1 MLLQVGLIQHGDLQ
15 SLTEVI
21 FCTFDKLSG
30 ALNLGRLGVSKEG
43 GDRMARAEKVAVVEQ
58 VSDMLSRSEAVVLTD
73 YRGLTVQQLTEL
85 RAQLSAAGVE
95 YKVVKNTLTRLAAA
109 KAGLEPFD
117 EVLSGPTAIAFDYAD
132 AVAPAKILNDFA
144 KDNPD
149 LEIKGGLLNG
159 VFIDA
164 DEVKRLASL
173 PSREELLAKVL
184 SSMQAPISGLVGV
197 LHGTLRSVVAVI
209 DAVRAQK
216 EQQQS

>member
-1 MLLQVGLIQHGDLQ
+1 
-15 SLTEVI
+15 
-21 FCTFDKLSG
+21 
-30 ALNLGRLGVSKEG
+30 
-43 GDRMARAEKVAVVEQ
+43 MARPEKVAVVEE
-58 VSDMLSRSEAVVLTD
+58 VSDKFARSEAVVLTD

-85 RAQLSAAGVE
+85 RAQLSDAGIE
-95 YKVVKNTLTRLAAA
+95 YKVIKNTLTRLAAA

-117 EVLSGPTAIAFDYAD
+117 EVLSGPTAIAFGYAD

-144 KDNPD
+144 KENPD

-159 VFIDA
+159 VFIDT
-164 DEVKRLASL
+164 DEVKRLASM
-173 PSREELLAKVL
+173 PSREELLAKVM

-216 EQQQS
+216 EQQGS